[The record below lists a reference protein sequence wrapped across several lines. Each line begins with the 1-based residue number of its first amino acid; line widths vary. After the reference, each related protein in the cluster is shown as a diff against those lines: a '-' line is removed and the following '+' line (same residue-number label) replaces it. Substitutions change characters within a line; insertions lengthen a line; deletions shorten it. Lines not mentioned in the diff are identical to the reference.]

1 MAFVPDGREGPSRD
15 GAATGT
21 AVEPEVESRS
31 APLPPDP
38 HRALPA
44 PGQESGATGSADPAA
59 PGKSRGSWVRI
70 TLIALVI
77 LLAVGAVIW
86 KIRANRQAQ
95 AAEAQKMVAAADR
108 PVPVSVTPVQQRT
121 MPIYL
126 SALGTVT
133 AYNSVTVRSRVDGQ
147 LLRVNFREGQSV
159 RKGELLA
166 EIDPRPYQA
175 ALGQAQG
182 QLVKDQANAKN
193 ADAEAARYTALYQAG
208 VVSRESQQSQVST
221 SGQAKGSI
229 VADQAAIDAAR
240 VNLVYT
246 RITSPIDGVVGL
258 RQVDPGNIVH
268 AADTTGLV
276 LVTQLQ
282 PISVIFTLP
291 EDYLPRVLPIL
302 RAGKQLVVEAY
313 DRAETVHLGTGRL
326 LTVDNQIDTTTGT
339 AKVKAVFDNRDNA
352 LFPNQ
357 FVNVRLVLENRA
369 NSLVIPSAA
378 VQTGTQGSYVYV
390 VRDGNPPAALEQQH
404 AASRAAGKGHAAA
417 GANPNAGSGSP
428 HYVVVQQIRIDLTE
442 GTQTVVA
449 DGLKAGDQ
457 VVLDGTEK
465 LRNGSRVLPHVQALP
480 PGANPIATGN
490 PPPAP
495 TTAHDAK
502 GPKSHTHASE
512 PGLDEPARH
521 PRRATATTDSSS
533 IGGNTGSSSTQGSG
547 QGAGQGT
554 RP

>member
-1 MAFVPDGREGPSRD
+1 MVTARMAFVPDGREGPSRD
-15 GAATGT
+15 WAATGT
-21 AVEPEVESRS
+21 AVEPQIEPR
-31 APLPPDP
+31 AMPLPPDP

-44 PGQESGATGSADPAA
+44 PGQESGATGGAGSAT
-59 PGKSRGSWVRI
+59 PGKSRGSWVR
-70 TLIALVI
+70 TVLILLVI
-77 LLAVGAVIW
+77 LLAVAAIIW

-95 AAEAQKMVAAADR
+95 TAEAQKMVAAADR
-108 PVPVSVTPVQQRT
+108 PVPISVTPVQQKT

-147 LLRVNFREGQSV
+147 LIRVNFREGQSV
-159 RKGELLA
+159 KKGELLA

-302 RAGKQLVVEAY
+302 RAGRQLVVEAY
-313 DRAETVHLGTGRL
+313 DRAEVVHLGTGRL

-369 NSLVIPSAA
+369 NSIVIPSAA
-378 VQTGTQGSYVYV
+378 VQTGTQGNYVYV

-404 AASRAAGKGHAAA
+404 AASRAAGKGHSAT
-417 GANPNAGSGSP
+417 GANAGGGSP

-449 DGLKAGDQ
+449 DGLKPGDQ

-480 PGANPIATGN
+480 
-490 PPPAP
+490 
-495 TTAHDAK
+495 
-502 GPKSHTHASE
+502 
-512 PGLDEPARH
+512 ARRKPH
-521 PRRATATTDSSS
+521 RDR
-533 IGGNTGSSSTQGSG
+533 
-547 QGAGQGT
+547 
-554 RP
+554 

>member
-1 MAFVPDGREGPSRD
+1 MSHAEPRKEL
-15 GAATGT
+15 TG
-21 AVEPEVESRS
+21 
-31 APLPPDP
+31 
-38 HRALPA
+38 
-44 PGQESGATGSADPAA
+44 PGQETGAAQPRGGGGRAGSRMR
-59 PGKSRGSWVRI
+59 K
-70 TLIALVI
+70 TLVLLLI
-77 LLAVGAVIW
+77 LAAVGAAIW

-95 AAEAQKMVAAADR
+95 QAEAQKMVAAADR
-108 PVPVSVTPVQQRT
+108 PVPISSTPVLQKT

-133 AYNSVTVRSRVDGQ
+133 AYNTVTVRSRVDGQ
-147 LLRVNFREGQSV
+147 LLRVNFREGQTV

-208 VVSRESQQSQVST
+208 VVSRESQQAQVST
-221 SGQAKGSI
+221 SGQAQGSI
-229 VADQAAIDAAR
+229 AGDQAAIDAAR
-240 VNLVYT
+240 VNLIYT

-258 RQVDPGNIVH
+258 RQVDAGNIVH

-276 LVTQLQ
+276 IVTQLQ

-302 RAGKQLVVEAY
+302 RAGHPLVVEAY
-313 DRAETVHLGTGRL
+313 DRSETTHLGTGRV
-326 LTVDNQIDTTTGT
+326 LTLDNQIDTTTGT
-339 AKVKAVFDNRDNA
+339 DKVKAVFENRDNA

-378 VQTGTQGSYVYV
+378 VQTGSLGSYVYV
-390 VRDGNPPAALEQQH
+390 VRDGNPPAELTQAH
-404 AASRAAGKGHAAA
+404 AATRNANASAGQRA
-417 GANPNAGSGSP
+417 GAPETSGGAP
-428 HYVVVQQIRIDLTE
+428 HYVVVQPIRIDLTE

-449 DGLKAGDQ
+449 EGLKAGDQ

-465 LRNGSRVLPHVQALP
+465 LRNGSRVLPRVVQNP
-480 PGANPIATGN
+480 NTGANPIATGN
-490 PPPAP
+490 PPP
-495 TTAHDAK
+495 TS
-502 GPKSHTHASE
+502 GPMSNRSTPHNETRRRE
-512 PGLDEPARH
+512 PGLDEPSRQ
-521 PRRATATTDSSS
+521 PRRADAPTDSSS
-533 IGGNTGSSSTQGSG
+533 LGSKGSSASG
-547 QGAGQGT
+547 TNAPATSGAH
-554 RP
+554 P